1 MSAIIEAIQ
10 AFLLAV
16 FKLPEI
22 VVALIAMVPI
32 VEVRLAIPIAV
43 GYGLNYFAAWSLS
56 FIGSSLA
63 AVILL
68 PILIPFIKWLAK
80 TRLFRKVGG
89 AILAKFESKAAG
101 IENSNAD
108 KPGENMPNRGKK
120 ESSGA
125 FKKMLGTFIFV
136 AIPLPLTGV
145 WTGCAVASII
155 GLKFWQGLVS
165 VVGGNLVASLI
176 ILLLSV
182 FFEPY
187 IDLVIAVIGVIAIV
201 VVIVLLVKIFLFKPT
216 EKNESNV
223 TSVPKDE

>member
-1 MSAIIEAIQ
+1 MSALIESIQ

-22 VVALIAMVPI
+22 VVTLIAMVPI

-56 FIGSSLA
+56 FLGSSLA

-68 PILIPFIKWLAK
+68 PILIPFIKWLAN

-89 AILAKFESKAAG
+89 AILAKFENKAAG
-101 IENSNAD
+101 IASNDD
-108 KPGENMPNRGKK
+108 KFDEGTPSIDKK
-120 ESSGA
+120 MRNGA

-155 GLKFWQGLVS
+155 GLKYWQGLLS
-165 VVGGNLVASLI
+165 VIGGNLVASLI
-176 ILLLSV
+176 ILLLCA

-187 IDLVIAVIGVIAIV
+187 IDLIIAIIGAIAIV
-201 VVIVLLVKIFLFKPT
+201 VVIFLLVKIFLFKPNG
-216 EKNESNV
+216 KSESNG
-223 TSVPKDE
+223 TSTPKDE